1 MPDRT
6 VYTAVAG
13 KDIISAIGGSFAAL
27 LRFPWR
33 PGTHIHCPETDE
45 GIENSRLVKKLTT
58 SSSYT
63 SKCKLEPHVTL
74 RTSHIAETG

>member
-1 MPDRT
+1 MGEVWFSRTGVPDRT

-13 KDIISAIGGSFAAL
+13 KDIISASFAAL

-45 GIENSRLVKKLTT
+45 GIENLQHRPAILLNAN
-58 SSSYT
+58 
-63 SKCKLEPHVTL
+63 L
-74 RTSHIAETG
+74 SHMSCYGPAT